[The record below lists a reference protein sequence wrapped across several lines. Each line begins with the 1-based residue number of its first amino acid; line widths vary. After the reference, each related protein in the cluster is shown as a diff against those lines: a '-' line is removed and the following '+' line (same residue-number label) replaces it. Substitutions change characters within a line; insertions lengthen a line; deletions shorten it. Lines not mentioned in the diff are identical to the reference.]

1 MNKVFTDVKSINK
14 NINSEN
20 NFNATAYCTKNR
32 FLAKTAE
39 LMLTSTYDRQE
50 TLMSTLRKQEIT
62 NNISEGKK
70 YYGMNNF
77 DIACKIKKDNPILPR
92 STAIKAASGR

>member
-1 MNKVFTDVKSINK
+1 MNKVFTDIKSINK
-14 NINSEN
+14 NMKSEE

-39 LMLTSTYDRQE
+39 LMLTSTYDNN

-77 DIACKIKKDNPILPR
+77 DIACKIKKDNPVLAR
-92 STAIKAASGR
+92 SNAIKLASGR